1 MSRRSSPG
9 GSGGLNRIAIVV
21 VSGLVGLNAILPG
34 WQLMTSGSVYGY
46 KLPTDWL
53 SSYWPFADYTVA
65 GLVLLVVIGAGGVA
79 VAIASAL
86 SARLAPVLSLIGGL
100 VLVGWIAFELVFLTQ
115 TMVMTWIILGAGLV
129 LIALAAPDWLAR
141 LSRRDEGPARPV
153 VG

>member
-100 VLVGWIAFELVFLTQ
+100 VLVGWIAFELIFLTQ
-115 TMVMTWIILGAGLV
+115 TMIMTWIILGAGLV
-129 LIALAAPDWLAR
+129 LIALAAPYWLTR
-141 LSRRDEGPARPV
+141 SNKIGGDRRAAAE
-153 VG
+153 